1 MFRVRCS
8 LNKKGK
14 HHFPAPLQ
22 PVPWVARVLA
32 GVESVPEGRR
42 TTENKAGGGWQFP
55 LLTWCTQEMLDPV
68 FLKTQEME

>member
-22 PVPWVARVLA
+22 PVPWVARVLV

-55 LLTWCTQEMLDPV
+55 LLTWRTQEMLDPV